1 MSAILL
7 ADDEE
12 DAVVFVSFFATDT
25 AGAADGGSFKICSMV
40 TSSYR
45 LFFCGRFRPSY
56 LKVMVFAK
64 GTFMPHTPLFLAWH
78 HVF

>member
-1 MSAILL
+1 MTLSVHDINLVVMSAILL

-45 LFFCGRFRPSY
+45 LFLLWPI
-56 LKVMVFAK
+56 
-64 GTFMPHTPLFLAWH
+64 
-78 HVF
+78 